1 MAIKFSDLQFIQSGS
16 LASDDV
22 FAVTD
27 TSENLSFKIKFEEL
41 EQALITASTFTDHD
55 ADMVT
60 ALNAYASKPAASTTP
75 LNAGSLGGSTLQGIT
90 NAYQQYVKDNAA
102 SSLSQLANTS
112 QNYGVVS
119 LDTTLQTHS
128 LAVRYT
134 QPAAVI
140 GDPPVL
146 QGYQAITTKNIPEDT
161 SLNATNLYYSEEKV
175 TDYFDLYFGSYYNR
189 YGTTFDEGDL
199 TDSFFDTVA
208 YAENKTGEDDPFG
221 FSAVPGTTE
230 RTGRW
235 LTVHKEGVIPGTTP
249 EIIREQANRFQ
260 SLQKNKSIRI
270 YGAENESTNSP
281 PTDSLVTTIDKFGF
295 TTAVGPA
302 VIDRIFNAEQ
312 SNLIANEDKITT
324 VDTNGNPIPHG
335 FVAGE
340 EIIYSTNGTANT
352 PSSALVNG
360 AAYFVIP
367 LEGEPNSFKIASSKT
382 NATPVGEN
390 DPIHIVLQETG
401 AVGSDHIFTPLVV
414 PDGSIPFQRL
424 TYTCAEFDLTTGRV
438 YPADTAVALNIGP
451 PATFQDTTQDGVD
464 DIANY
469 LVNDQDKILKD
480 FGVENF
486 IKLDFNHISPNGI
499 ATSGPSPNRG
509 ILVYRSVGQPNSEDP
524 ELQSNATLCAVL
536 GPKDLETNSWIDYFN
551 DDILDFSK
559 KQQAD
564 NTYLPEYTVHFKPQE
579 APIQWQLGW
588 VDRTIIQVVETDNF
602 IRIKLSSAI
611 YARTGQKTGMW
622 ISHNDTNSIRNAVSD
637 NSLGGR
643 KAIQLNAKNYITDT
657 IEVPD
662 NFAIAGFA
670 YNTKLTR
677 LPWSGYAGNESKAN
691 IFNRRG
697 NSGAMSN
704 VSLVGFDID
713 GNAINS
719 IAFADSSLHGGT
731 NYAIN
736 CGTTSD
742 QVLIDKVRI
751 SHPIGGGVYASSGS
765 NFRLTGSEIVN
776 SGVTDRHVF
785 SPLVADGGQSSFI
798 SSNRFQNFTDAVD
811 ASITD
816 KGVVEG
822 NIIAG
827 CGSGL
832 VVFGSRFMVTSPNV
846 LTGSGDEFLPN
857 PDAYNSEFDSINID
871 LTASSLDGGMFLSG
885 PMKYQ
890 ENGDVY
896 DLSNAELT
904 YRVFAIEKGDDGEE
918 TIWADNIIAPTV
930 GGLDAEPQDTITIP
944 FDPTPS
950 GATISVAP
958 INAITFT
965 SDHGLT
971 TGDPVKYVST
981 EAPADQYSSLDP
993 LKTYYVNA
1001 LTSNGIALYESQAD
1015 ALNNVTGNRVTL
1027 AADAGAGANHSIVR
1041 SVYLRLKSGLN
1052 SDNLKSEGGFS
1063 FDISPESVSR
1073 IKSSDGIYSYSY
1085 MSGKKRAGGIQT
1097 ITDATTFTPMGAS
1110 AFGSDGAVDVEVETK
1125 GLGSSAKITLSYTGS
1140 TGAVVATVSDFKG
1153 IDYASGDTIS
1163 IPRQTIATALGVSL
1177 SDVVTTNIF
1186 NDFVAKV
1193 NTIQRN
1199 VIHHLDKDGN
1209 PTASLDNVNHVGLG
1223 WSASIRQYLSPA
1235 GIITS
1240 TASDI
1245 DRWSNQQS
1253 DAEGL
1258 HAIYTVKVKDYK
1270 YLTTG
1275 RKVKFTQS
1283 GLTPHIQFSPGIGAE
1298 QYGVIQNITPVGAE
1312 AELGI
1317 RWGNANANDDSGNP
1331 SATDGFGGTLEIEDV
1346 FVIATGRIK

>member
-1 MAIKFSDLQFIQSGS
+1 MAIKFSDLQFIQAGS
-16 LASDDV
+16 LAADDV

-41 EQALITASTFTDHD
+41 EKAVITASTFTDHD

-60 ALNAYASKPAASTTP
+60 ALNAYANKPESSTTP

-102 SSLSQLANTS
+102 SSLAQLSNDS
-112 QNYGVVS
+112 NDFGVVC

-128 LAVRYT
+128 LAVRYST
-134 QPAAVI
+134 PGSEI
-140 GDPPVL
+140 GDAPVL
-146 QGYQAITTKNIPEDT
+146 IGYTPITTKNIPEDT

-221 FSAVPGTTE
+221 FSSVPSTTE
-230 RTGRW
+230 SVGQW

-249 EIIREQANRFQ
+249 EITREQANRFR
-260 SLQKNKSIRI
+260 SLQKNKNIRI
-270 YGAENESTNSP
+270 YGAESQSTNSP

-312 SNLIANEDKITT
+312 SNLVANEDKITT
-324 VDTNGNPIPHG
+324 VDENGNAIPHG
-335 FVAGE
+335 FTAGQE
-340 EIIYSTNGTANT
+340 VIYSTNGSTNT
-352 PSSALVNG
+352 PSTALVNG
-360 AAYFVIP
+360 ASYFVIP
-367 LEGEPNSFKIASSKT
+367 IEGEPNSFRIASSKT
-382 NATPVGEN
+382 NATPTGED
-390 DPIHIVLQETG
+390 DPIHIVLRETG

-424 TYTCAEFDLTTGRV
+424 TYTCAEFDLITGRV

-499 ATSGPSPNRG
+499 ATSGPSPDRG

-524 ELQSNATLCAVL
+524 ELQSSATLCAVL
-536 GPKDLETNSWIDYFN
+536 GPKDLETNSWIDYYN

-559 KQQAD
+559 KQQSD

-588 VDRTIIQVVETDNF
+588 VDRSITQVVETDDF
-602 IRIKLSSAI
+602 IRIKLNAPI
-611 YARTGQKTGMW
+611 YARTGQKQGMW
-622 ISHNDTNSIRNAVSD
+622 ISHNDTSAIRNAVSD

-677 LPWSGYAGNESKAN
+677 LPWSGYQGNESKAN

-736 CGTTSD
+736 CGTTSN

-751 SHPIGGGVYASSGS
+751 SHPIGGGIYASSGS

-890 ENGDVY
+890 ENGEVY
-896 DLSNAELT
+896 DLSTAELT
-904 YRVFAIEKGDDGEE
+904 YKVFAIEKGDDGEE
-918 TIWADNIIAPTV
+918 SIWADDIIAPTI
-930 GGLDAEPQDTITIP
+930 GLDAEPQDELTSP
-944 FDPTPS
+944 FDPTS
-950 GATISVAP
+950 GGVINVAP
-958 INAITFT
+958 QNAITFT
-965 SDHGLT
+965 AEHGFT

-981 EAPADQYSSLDP
+981 EAPADQYSSLNP

-1001 LTSNGIALYESQAD
+1001 LTSTQIALYESQSD
-1015 ALNNVTGNRVTL
+1015 ALNDVTANRVTL
-1027 AADAGAGANHSIVR
+1027 AVDAGAGANHSIVR
-1041 SVYLRLKSGLN
+1041 SVYLKLKSGIN

-1085 MSGKKRAGGIQT
+1085 MSGKKRAGAIQS

-1125 GLGSSAKITLSYTGS
+1125 GLGSNAKITLSYTGS
-1140 TGAVVATVSDFKG
+1140 TGAVVATVSEFKG
-1153 IDYASGDTIS
+1153 TDYAQGDTIS

-1193 NTIQRN
+1193 NTIERN
-1199 VIHHLDKDGN
+1199 LVHHLDRHGI
-1209 PTASLDNVNHVGLG
+1209 PTTSLDNPNHVGLG

-1235 GIITS
+1235 AVITS

-1245 DRWSNQQS
+1245 DRWSAQQS

-1275 RKVKFTQS
+1275 RRVKFTQS
-1283 GLTPHIQFSPGIGAE
+1283 GLTPHIQFSAGIGAE
-1298 QYGVIQNITPVGAE
+1298 SYGVITDITPVGTE
-1312 AELGI
+1312 AELQI
-1317 RWGNANANDDSGNP
+1317 RWGNANADDGNGNP